1 MRQRYKYI
9 ILQNC
14 MIKICLSD
22 HPVTIQP
29 PNAQVTCLRSCLL
42 EARSGLE
49 ISQLLWQMQFLPQI
63 GTWRLSATRQIWGDR
78 SWGEHQHGWLVLKV
92 WNSEVTKKLIFG
104 CLETK
109 AFLLFWYI
117 LVNQKWWA
125 AAAMVNLRLKQGV
138 RCPWSLCRGCEW
150 SLVTRALAGKRAR
163 TFTGLVGNTA
173 PKR

>member
-42 EARSGLE
+42 EARRSGLE

-63 GTWRLSATRQIWGDR
+63 GT
-78 SWGEHQHGWLVLKV
+78 
-92 WNSEVTKKLIFG
+92 
-104 CLETK
+104 
-109 AFLLFWYI
+109 
-117 LVNQKWWA
+117 
-125 AAAMVNLRLKQGV
+125 
-138 RCPWSLCRGCEW
+138 
-150 SLVTRALAGKRAR
+150 
-163 TFTGLVGNTA
+163 
-173 PKR
+173 